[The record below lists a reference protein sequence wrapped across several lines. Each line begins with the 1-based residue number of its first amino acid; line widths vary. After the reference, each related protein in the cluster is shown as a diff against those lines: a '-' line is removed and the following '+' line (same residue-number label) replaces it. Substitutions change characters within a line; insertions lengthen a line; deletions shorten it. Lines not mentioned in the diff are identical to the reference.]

1 MAKANSLLVVLSSG
15 NGSFSGGSGHSEIL
29 VMQAVTHSSI
39 NEMGDAEQREY
50 AAIGYRS
57 LMADDRVELSFTL
70 RTVI

>member
-1 MAKANSLLVVLSSG
+1 
-15 NGSFSGGSGHSEIL
+15 
-29 VMQAVTHSSI
+29 MQAVTHSSI